1 MNAAPTSIPNE
12 RPATRRR
19 EATRARILDA
29 ATAMLLAD
37 GLGPL
42 SLHRLAAELDF
53 TTSALYRYFP
63 SKDAL
68 LAEVVGALL
77 ATVAQDLRAAALR
90 SRGASPLARLRAV
103 VLRWVALASEDG
115 DPHRFNLIQQ
125 LFATPERVFAEATHA
140 EAAVDA
146 MFEALSPVTAALA
159 ESADAGLLEP
169 GDAQGRALIL
179 FATVEGLLLLRKQAA
194 RAPRRLDPEG
204 LIAPALDALLRGWGA
219 APEPAATLA

>member
-1 MNAAPTSIPNE
+1 MNVAPPTSPAE

-37 GLGPL
+37 GLGSL

-68 LAEVVGALL
+68 LAEVVAALL
-77 ATVAQDLRAAALR
+77 ATVAHDLRAASARLG
-90 SRGASPLARLRAV
+90 GASPLARLRAV

-125 LFATPERVFAEATHA
+125 LFATPERVFAEAAHA

-146 MFEALSPVTAALA
+146 MFEALSPVTAGLA
-159 ESADAGLLEP
+159 EAADAGLLEP
-169 GDAQGRALIL
+169 GDAEARALIV
-179 FATVEGLLLLRKQAA
+179 FASVEGLLLLRKQAA
-194 RAPRRLDPEG
+194 RAPRRLDPEA
-204 LIAPALDALLRGWGA
+204 LVAPALDALLRGWGA
-219 APEPAATLA
+219 SSSAPCA